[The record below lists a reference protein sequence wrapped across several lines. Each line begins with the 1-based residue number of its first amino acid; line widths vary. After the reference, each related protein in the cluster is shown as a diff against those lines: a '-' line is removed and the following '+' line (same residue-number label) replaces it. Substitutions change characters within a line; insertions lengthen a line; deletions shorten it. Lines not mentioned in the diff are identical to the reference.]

1 VDLYNKKM
9 AQYSQ
14 DFQSKSQ
21 SLLGYIQGKLAN
33 VVSWT
38 ALPGALNKIVAS
50 STGFVWGFN
59 SNGDVYTCKEPC
71 DGQNWKYIEPPPG
84 RSGMPADIAVDGEN
98 VYILYTTSVSSP
110 NLAGKWTFLNGTES
124 GDIVQSGNTWTFTPS
139 NPAAASR
146 FGWTKLTGTFDPGS
160 ATTGKQLYNYPGAT
174 PMSFTIDSTGKSIV
188 GSNGGT
194 LTRSTASAGGITDL
208 GCWNDAGVRALTGPP
223 QQYGYTP
230 QTCKEF
236 ALSRGTDTFALQDGG
251 WCVTQKAGDN
261 YQKYGKAT
269 GQCPERGA
277 GWINHV
283 YQVAQEPD
291 AGPVTVNQLSFSMRP
306 VDGGGS
312 WSEPKAVPGTPSA
325 TPSINITDQ
334 FIFVGS
340 QGCSKP
346 CTTGAWVPISQPTG
360 SQGIV
365 AASAGNTYAMGG
377 QTVFQSS
384 ANGQGGWK
392 EQAGLA
398 GVIPLAVE
406 GDSKVIL
413 GISQS
418 SQRPV
423 RCSPPYTD
431 DESCKIDPTI
441 TYKPMAGVH
450 TMSLNPR
457 SYQTYVAAASSGS
470 VGNIYQRVDP
480 GSVDHSGALDQ
491 THQYLSEM
499 DTSVN
504 ALGGAAENQNA
515 QIQVAQVK
523 QAANSVIKKLTDIRE
538 ERESTAA
545 EREKVKRKIQT
556 MGGPVSEWKTTVLQI
571 VAITLAAVLLTYFV
585 FSFVLPPTVNMSI
598 AIAGMLVGVGYAIY
612 FTVTKQ

>member
-1 VDLYNKKM
+1 M

-21 SLLGYIQGKLAN
+21 GLVGYIQGQLAN
-33 VVSWT
+33 IVSWT

-50 STGFVWGFN
+50 PTGFVWGFN

-98 VYILYTTSVSSP
+98 VYILYTTTVSAP
-110 NLAGKWTFLNGTES
+110 NLTGTWNMGK
-124 GDIVQSGNTWTFTPS
+124 IVQTGNTWVLTPTTTA
-139 NPAAASR
+139 N
-146 FGWTKLTGTFDPGS
+146 GWTAVTGTFDGGS
-160 ATTGKQLYNYPGAT
+160 TTSGKLVYST
-174 PMSFTIDSTGKSIV
+174 PNGPLNMTFTIDSTGKTIT

-194 LTRSTASAGGITDL
+194 FTRSTASTSGITDL
-208 GCWNDAGVRALTGPP
+208 GCWKDADARALTGPP

-230 QTCKEF
+230 QTCKDF
-236 ALSRGTDTFALQDGG
+236 AVARGTDIFALQDGG
-251 WCVTQKAGDN
+251 WCVIQRPGDN

-291 AGPVTVNQLSFSMRP
+291 AGPITVNQLSFSIRP
-306 VDGGGS
+306 VDGGGN
-312 WSEPKAVPGTPSA
+312 WSEPKPVPGTPSA
-325 TPSINITDQ
+325 SPSINVTDQ

-346 CTTGAWVPISQPTG
+346 CTTNSWVPITQPTG

-365 AASAGNTYAMGG
+365 AASGGNTYAMGANNMIY
-377 QTVFQSS
+377 QSS
-384 ANGQGGWK
+384 ANGQGGWQ
-392 EQAGLA
+392 EQAGLS

-406 GDSKVIL
+406 GDNKVIL
-413 GISQS
+413 GISQA

-470 VGNIYQRVDP
+470 VGNLYQRVDP
-480 GSVDHSGALDQ
+480 GSIDHSGALDQ
-491 THQYLSEM
+491 TQQYLSEM
-499 DTSVN
+499 DSSVN
-504 ALGGAAENQNA
+504 SLGGAATNQNA

-556 MGGPVSEWKTTVLQI
+556 MGGPVSESKTKVLQI
-571 VAITLAAVLLTYFV
+571 IAITLAVVLLSYFGL
-585 FSFVLPPTVNMSI
+585 SFLLPPVVNMSV
-598 AIAGMLVGVGYAIY
+598 AIAGMLIGIGFAIY
-612 FTVTKQ
+612 FSVTKQ